1 MLEARKENK
10 VYKID
15 ETQKKRYLN
24 EGFDIYDEN
33 GVIVEHTPK
42 KVIKYSEH
50 LKKLEAVVAEK
61 DAQIIALMEAKN
73 EVEVNDVTV
82 LLKDYADKK
91 GVDLGSASTA
101 KGILDKILD
110 AEK

>member
-61 DAQIIALMEAKN
+61 DAQIIALATEK
-73 EVEVNDVTV
+73 EVNDVTE
-82 LLKDYADKK
+82 LLKDYAVKK